1 MTFSDDCSC
10 IDICDILRYLDVS
23 FKTKLSGWTPGVPPQ
38 TDPSCDGAAN
48 QNYSGSGL
56 VEGHSSTYQG
66 SAILRLGFTA
76 HLFLVM
82 QSEGQQRIQMGEL
95 GDTVTDSETS

>member
-1 MTFSDDCSC
+1 MTFLDDCSC
-10 IDICDILRYLDVS
+10 IDIYDILRYLDVS

-48 QNYSGSGL
+48 QNYSAIGL
-56 VEGHSSTYQG
+56 LEGHSSTYQG

-95 GDTVTDSETS
+95 GDNRF